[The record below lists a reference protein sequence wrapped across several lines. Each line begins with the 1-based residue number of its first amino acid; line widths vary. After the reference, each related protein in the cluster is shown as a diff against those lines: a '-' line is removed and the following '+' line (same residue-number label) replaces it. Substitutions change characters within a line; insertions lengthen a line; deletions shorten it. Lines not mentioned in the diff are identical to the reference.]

1 MAARKPKKNILGR
14 LRKKNSRELAC
25 ECDHTRGELKNTRA
39 CDKSTQRAPADTVRR
54 SHDLLLLLR
63 NAPQAAPDL
72 RQCLAGRAVGA
83 GDVR

>member
-1 MAARKPKKNILGR
+1 M
-14 LRKKNSRELAC
+14 C
-25 ECDHTRGELKNTRA
+25 ECEHTRGDVTKQSHA
-39 CDKSTQRAPADTVRR
+39 SDKSTQRAPADTVRR

>member
-1 MAARKPKKNILGR
+1 M
-14 LRKKNSRELAC
+14 SC
-25 ECDHTRGELKNTRA
+25 ECDHTRRRAETLQNTGAR
-39 CDKSTQRAPADTVRR
+39 DKSTQRAPADTVRR

>member
-1 MAARKPKKNILGR
+1 MAARKPKKKSVFA
-14 LRKKNSRELAC
+14 KKLAGQSGG
-25 ECDHTRGELKNTRA
+25 DVTKQSHA
-39 CDKSTQRAPADTVRR
+39 SDKSTQRAPADTVRR